1 MIKKLNKTN
10 GENNMKKV
18 TVNKTTYI
26 IEKIESMIS
35 ENFDYMVYKL
45 RNKNTEKTLIHN
57 TSWNTWNMMGTRH
70 GHMTHTTP
78 WKVEFNF
85 NN

>member
-35 ENFDYMVYKL
+35 ENFDYMV
-45 RNKNTEKTLIHN
+45 I
-57 TSWNTWNMMGTRH
+57 S
-70 GHMTHTTP
+70 
-78 WKVEFNF
+78 
-85 NN
+85 